1 MSGGVGGGDAEVAT
15 GPTASAVP
23 VSGGLGLVSGGL
35 NARLRLARPGFNL
48 DVALSAEAG
57 QTIVLLGPNGSGKST
72 TLRCLAG
79 LTVAQEQR
87 VEIGGTIVADTA
99 AGIDLPPEQRRVG
112 FVFQDYLLFPHM
124 SVLDNVAF
132 GPRARGVARAEAAD
146 QAREWL
152 ARLDVAHLA
161 ERRPGDLSGGQ
172 AQRVA
177 LARALVT
184 APQLLL
190 LDEPLA
196 ALDAAT
202 RAEVRST
209 LRQHL
214 SEFAGV
220 AVMVTHDPLDAMVLG
235 DEVVVLEGGS
245 VAQAGTPADIAR
257 RPATEY
263 VAALMGVNLLRGVAE
278 RGEVQVAGGG
288 VLRVADSTLT
298 GPVIVA
304 VRPEVVSVH
313 LAEPKGSSPRNVWS
327 ATVTGLE
334 VRGDLVRLS
343 TAGPPS
349 LQVTV
354 TPAAVAELGLREG
367 AQVWLSAKASELVAY
382 PG

>member
-1 MSGGVGGGDAEVAT
+1 M
-15 GPTASAVP
+15 
-23 VSGGLGLVSGGL
+23 SGGL
-35 NARLRLARPGFNL
+35 NAQLHLARPGFTL
-48 DVALSAEAG
+48 DVALCAEPG
-57 QTIVLLGPNGSGKST
+57 QTVALLGPNGAGKST

-79 LTVAQEQR
+79 LTVAQKQR
-87 VEIGGTIVADTA
+87 VEIDGVVVADTA

-112 FVFQDYLLFPHM
+112 FVFQDYLLFPHL

-152 ARLDVAHLA
+152 VRLGVADLA
-161 ERRPGDLSGGQ
+161 ARRPAELSGGQ

-177 LARALVT
+177 LARAMVT
-184 APQLLL
+184 APRLLL

-202 RAEVRST
+202 RAEVRSI

-214 SEFAGV
+214 TAFPGV
-220 AVMVTHDPLDAMVLG
+220 AVMVTHDPIDAMVLA
-235 DEVVVLEGGS
+235 DQVVVLEGGS

-257 RPATEY
+257 HPATQY

-278 RGEVQVAGGG
+278 RGEVRLAGGG
-288 VLRVADSTLT
+288 LMRVADPTLS
-298 GPVIVA
+298 GPVIIA
-304 VRPEVVSVH
+304 VRPEVVAVH
-313 LAEPKGSSPRNVWS
+313 VAEPAPASPRNVWE
-327 ATVTGLE
+327 ATITGLE
-334 VRGDLVRLS
+334 SRGDLVRLG

-349 LQVTV
+349 LAVTV

-367 AQVWLSAKASELVAY
+367 TRVWLTAKASELVAY

>member
-1 MSGGVGGGDAEVAT
+1 M
-15 GPTASAVP
+15 
-23 VSGGLGLVSGGL
+23 SGGL
-35 NARLRLARPGFNL
+35 NARLRLARPDFNL

-57 QTIVLLGPNGSGKST
+57 QTIALLGPNGSGKST

-79 LTVAQEQR
+79 LTVAQKQR
-87 VEIGGTIVADTA
+87 VAIGGTVVADTA
-99 AGIDLPPEQRRVG
+99 AGIDLPPERRRVG

-132 GPRARGVARAEAAD
+132 GLRARGVARADAAD
-146 QAREWL
+146 QARQWL
-152 ARLDVAHLA
+152 ARLHVAHLA
-161 ERRPGDLSGGQ
+161 ERHPGDLSGGQ

-214 SEFAGV
+214 GEFTGV
-220 AVMVTHDPLDAMVLG
+220 AVMVTHDPIDAMVLG
-235 DEVVVLEGGS
+235 DQVVVLEGGS

-257 RPATEY
+257 HPATGY
-263 VAALMGVNLLRGVAE
+263 VAALIGVNLLRGIAE
-278 RGEVQVAGGG
+278 RGGVRVAGGG
-288 VLRVADSTLT
+288 VLRVADSTLS

-304 VRPEVVSVH
+304 VRPEVVAVH
-313 LAEPKGSSPRNVWS
+313 MAEPTGLSPRNVWP
-327 ATVTGLE
+327 ATITGLE
-334 VRGDLVRLS
+334 ARGDVVRLS
-343 TAGPPS
+343 TAGPPAVA
-349 LQVTV
+349 VTV

-367 AQVWLSAKASELVAY
+367 AQVWLTAKASELVAY